1 VIGRVRLRCAQ
12 PDDESFLR
20 ALYVDA
26 HPEFAQLP
34 PAASPGVVELQF
46 RAQRAGY
53 LCSFPAATDHVIELT
68 GARVGR
74 CWTHQSD
81 TELRLL
87 DLVVLSSHRRQGI
100 AGDVLT
106 GLQAR
111 AAAAGLALRLAVW
124 QENVAA
130 RSLYDRMG
138 FVVAD
143 EANGYLSMVKAC
155 SGTARK

>member
-1 VIGRVRLRCAQ
+1 MSRVSLRRAQ
-12 PDDESFLR
+12 LDDESFLW

-34 PAASPGVVELQF
+34 PAVAPGVVELQF

-53 LCSFPAATDHVIELT
+53 LSTFPAATDQVIELT
-68 GARVGR
+68 GTPVGR

-87 DLVVLSSHRRQGI
+87 DLAVLSSHRRQGI
-100 AGDVLT
+100 ARTVLT
-106 GLQAR
+106 SLQTR
-111 AAAAGLALRLAVW
+111 AAAAGVTLRLAVW

-130 RSLYDRMG
+130 RALYDGMG
-138 FVVAD
+138 FVVGN
-143 EANGYLSMVKAC
+143 EASGYLSMVK
-155 SGTARK
+155 T